1 MISHSVGSIVTWTG
15 QTSPPNYNS
24 WARCYYDYFV
34 KGSKIQAASIF
45 SYHSHSVVMVRIY
58 RISRCRSYSKLLM
71 YCCRVSSF
79 RTLFPQISFLW
90 NLNYKR
96 RKITANGDV
105 LCISPT
111 MDIYYVIIYDT
122 RQYYGIED
130 FSLLCYFRQESIE
143 YF

>member
-1 MISHSVGSIVTWTG
+1 MA
-15 QTSPPNYNS
+15 NYS
-24 WARCYYDYFV
+24 FRARCYYFYLFG
-34 KGSKIQAASIF
+34 GSKLHATSMF
-45 SYHSHSVVMVRIY
+45 SYLLLLVVMVRKLY
-58 RISRCRSYSKLLM
+58 QMSRCRSYSKLLM
-71 YCCRVSSF
+71 YSCRVSYF
-79 RTLFPQISFLW
+79 RTLFPQISCSW

-111 MDIYYVIIYDT
+111 MDIYYVLIYNT